1 MSETTPVTA
10 APAPAERLIRKA
22 HLAKELGVSHAAIS
36 RAIRD
41 GRLTPALR
49 LAPDGREV
57 LAYGQ
62 ARRLWAQCRREPLP
76 QVLPDLVEPLSLS
89 PLPELPELAAAIA
102 AGLPPL
108 HESRARREHYQAE
121 LARLELERLQ
131 AALVPAAQVEVERRQ
146 CAASVRAALASWAER
161 LAPQVAAANDPREIH
176 RLLSETLRVE
186 LMRLARPC

>member
-1 MSETTPVTA
+1 
-10 APAPAERLIRKA
+10 
-22 HLAKELGVSHAAIS
+22 
-36 RAIRD
+36 
-41 GRLTPALR
+41 
-49 LAPDGREV
+49 
-57 LAYGQ
+57 
-62 ARRLWAQCRREPLP
+62 LWAQCRREPLP

-186 LMRLARPC
+186 LMRLAGAA

>member
-1 MSETTPVTA
+1 MNRPVTTADTA
-10 APAPAERLIRKA
+10 APEQLIRKSEFA
-22 HLAKELGVSHAAIS
+22 RLVGVSHAAIS
-36 RAIRD
+36 KAIRD
-41 GRLTPALR
+41 GRLTAALR
-49 LAPDGREV
+49 QHNGHEV
-57 LAYGQ
+57 LSLGQ

-186 LMRLARPC
+186 LMRLAGAA

>member
-1 MSETTPVTA
+1 MGTS
-10 APAPAERLIRKA
+10 AERLIRKA

-49 LAPDGREV
+49 QHNGHEV
-57 LAYGQ
+57 LAR
-62 ARRLWAQCRREPLP
+62 AAALRLWAQCRREPLP
-76 QVLPDLVEPLSLS
+76 QVLPELMEPPGLS

-108 HESRARREHYQAE
+108 HESRARRAHYAAE
-121 LARLELERLQ
+121 LARLEVERLQ
-131 AALVPAAQVEVERRQ
+131 AELVPAAQVEVERLQ
-146 CAASVRAALASWAER
+146 CAASVKAALASWAER

-186 LMRLARPC
+186 LMRLAGVA

>member
-1 MSETTPVTA
+1 VNRPVTTADTA
-10 APAPAERLIRKA
+10 APEQLIRKSEFA
-22 HLAKELGVSHAAIS
+22 RLVGVSHAAIS
-36 RAIRD
+36 KAIRD

-49 LAPDGREV
+49 QHNGHEV
-57 LAYGQ
+57 LAR
-62 ARRLWAQCRREPLP
+62 AAALRLWAQCRREPLP

-108 HESRARREHYQAE
+108 HESRARREHYASE
-121 LARLELERLQ
+121 LARLEVE
-131 AALVPAAQVEVERRQ
+131 LVPAAQVEVERRQ
-146 CAASVRAALASWAER
+146 CAATVKAALASWAER

-186 LMRLARPC
+186 LMRLAGVA